1 MKKLASLL
9 LALALCLS
17 LSIPALAG
25 ETERFQFA
33 PYSTEK
39 EGLIDYD
46 PSGTAAG
53 DGWSYDGSTKT
64 LTLNGIQSGSFYENN
79 LDFHIVLAPGS
90 KNRIDGFSG
99 GLSTINRTLTISG
112 TGELLIS
119 PTPDSMT
126 GDEDHL
132 FSGPFDALVLEDG
145 LVMTGGHKEEDRFP
159 LVLGEPDHIY
169 EPIGMGVFRKVEL
182 ATDGKPAQYIRIAPA
197 AGAKPAEA
205 QKPAA
210 SSTGFTDVAAS
221 PPMPRPSSG
230 PWTKKSPRAKR
241 PPPSA
246 PTIPAPWARA
256 MSFSGGTPDA
266 PRPQTA
272 METTRTW
279 PRCGP

>member
-17 LSIPALAG
+17 LSVPALAG

-90 KNRIDGFSG
+90 KNCIDGFSG

-197 AGAKPAEA
+197 AGAKPAET

-221 PPMPRPSSG
+221 PPYAQAIQWAVDKKITTGKTATTFG
-230 PWTKKSPRAKR
+230 PNDPCTRGQIVTFLYRASK
-241 PPPSA
+241 
-246 PTIPAPWARA
+246 
-256 MSFSGGTPDA
+256 
-266 PRPQTA
+266 
-272 METTRTW
+272 
-279 PRCGP
+279 